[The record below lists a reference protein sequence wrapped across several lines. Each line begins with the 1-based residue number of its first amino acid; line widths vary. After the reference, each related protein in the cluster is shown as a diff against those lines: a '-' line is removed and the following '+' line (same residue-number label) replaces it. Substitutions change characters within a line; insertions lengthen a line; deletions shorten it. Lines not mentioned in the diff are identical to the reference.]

1 MTEDVL
7 RRTAIVFLTLCGF
20 LILWYGCVPRPTIKE
35 DTVREGAP
43 APDTIERRYKSA
55 LDEYKRGALNE
66 ATRHFQDFI
75 VQHPRTSLTDDA
87 LYFLGDIYFHREEY
101 RVAAIQFERLLNY
114 FPSSPHLQEAQWS
127 LANSYYKIGDYKDA
141 LRIARQLLSAVED
154 RPLWRGQLLIF
165 FGECHA
171 ALADPMAALSWY
183 VRARREVPPA
193 LREEVRGKI
202 LALLDQD
209 LPPDKYREI
218 EIVYPSTY
226 IALYAKYRLAQ
237 WYFRKG
243 KAEEAEDLLRDTMK
257 EAAGEA
263 FYPLLEDLWREIQI
277 GARKEI
283 VLGCILPLQGKA
295 KAFGTKALHGIQ
307 LAIGAFQ
314 PQEESFRVRLIIWDS
329 QGDPARAREGVRVL
343 AGKDHV
349 IAIIGPLHSQTALA
363 AAEEAEK
370 QRVPLITLSSLQGIA
385 QKGNYI
391 FQNSITNASQ
401 VKTLVTYA
409 YKDLGIRTYAILY
422 PRSAYGLTFKRLF
435 QQEVERWKGEV
446 VAVASYAD
454 DQTDFGDVIKGMV
467 EYEPPPPE
475 EPQEKPK
482 PIINFEAMFVPDD
495 FKKLNLVIPQ
505 LAYYDITEVQL
516 LGTNGWDSPELVRNS
531 AKFVEGAVFVD
542 GFFKDSPFSV
552 VRSFVMDFED
562 TFHFSPTLLEALS
575 FDTTKIILRIISSKG
590 FFSRDALLSFKGY
603 AGVTGFTGFTAD
615 GEGIRDLFLLTVSGG
630 RIRQILP
637 GE

>member
-1 MTEDVL
+1 MIEDVL
-7 RRTAIVFLTLCGF
+7 RRTVIVFLTLCVF
-20 LILWYGCVPRPTIKE
+20 LILWSGCVTGPTIKE
-35 DTVREGAP
+35 DTVRERVH
-43 APDTIERRYKSA
+43 APDAIERRYKSA
-55 LDEYKRGALNE
+55 LDEYKRGALDD

-127 LANSYYKIGDYKDA
+127 LANSYYKIGAYKDA

-171 ALADPMAALSWY
+171 ALGDPMAALSWY

-202 LALLDQD
+202 LTLLDQD

-218 EIVYPSTY
+218 EIVYPSTF

-243 KAEEAEDLLRDTMK
+243 KAEEAEDLLRDTMQ

-314 PQEESFRVRLIIWDS
+314 PQEDSFRVRLIIWDS

-343 AGKDHV
+343 AGENHV
-349 IAIIGPLHSQTALA
+349 IAIIGPLHSHTALA

-422 PRSAYGLTFKRLF
+422 PRSAYGLTFRRLF

-467 EYEPPPPE
+467 TYEPPE
-475 EPQEKPK
+475 EPKEKPK
-482 PIINFEAMFVPDD
+482 PIINFEAIFVPDD

-516 LGTNGWDSPELVRNS
+516 LGTNGWDSPELIRNS

-542 GFFKDSPFSV
+542 GFFKDSPLSV

-575 FDTTKIILRIISSKG
+575 FDTTKIILRIISNKG
-590 FFSRDALLSFKGY
+590 MFTRDALLSFKGY

-615 GEGIRDLFLLTVSGG
+615 GEGMRDLFLLTVSGG